1 MPVPHPSNRV
11 RPLVAA
17 ASAALLAAS
26 GLAASVSTRAA
37 ADTPPTFA
45 DCGTITVD
53 SKKWGGTFP
62 KGGTATTSF
71 TGGVTIKVAG
81 CDMEIKAARAETTS
95 LDTNDSS
102 WTLDGNVRI
111 RAEQQQS
118 RLSSDHAVVQFRNG
132 EIYRITITGDPAE
145 FEQQRPGSN
154 VITRGR
160 AREIV
165 YEAGTGTVRL
175 VEDAWLSDGSKEI
188 KTPQLVYD
196 IRKAEI
202 RNSGTAEGG
211 SRTPSG
217 GNDRVIITIDPK
229 ASKGAKKN
237 GQDDKPP
244 ATTPAP
250 TGQNDA
256 SSGTSPAPAKSE

>member
-1 MPVPHPSNRV
+1 MAALLPSSRV
-11 RPLVAA
+11 RPLAAA
-17 ASAALLAAS
+17 ASAVLLAALS
-26 GLAASVSTRAA
+26 VAASVPTRGAT
-37 ADTPPTFA
+37 DTPPTFA

-53 SKKWGGTFP
+53 SKEWGGKFP

-81 CDMEIKAARAETTS
+81 CNMEIKAARAETTS
-95 LDTNDSS
+95 LDTDDSS

-132 EIYRITITGDPAE
+132 EIDRITITGDPAE

-160 AREIV
+160 ARQIV
-165 YEAGTGTVRL
+165 YEAGAGTVRL
-175 VEDAWLSDGSKEI
+175 VQDAWLSDGSKEI

-202 RNSGTAEGG
+202 RNTGAAEGG
-211 SRTPSG
+211 GKTSG
-217 GNDRVIITIDPK
+217 SSSSNDRVIITIDPK

-237 GQDDKPP
+237 DESK
-244 ATTPAP
+244 PAP
-250 TGQNDA
+250 PPPT
-256 SSGTSPAPAKSE
+256 P